1 MITGTSRASRV
12 ARHHGACA
20 HCPRLPRHHAHMR
33 EHERYDRT
41 QNLRSRPP
49 RRIAPASRPIVRQ
62 CRRQMCVKSNRILP
76 PGRRPLPRG
85 ARTGFARRA
94 PDGEACAPTPARG
107 ALDRVA
113 EGRRCPKARAAQHH
127 RARAQTAASRS
138 NTTLNGSPPSR
149 ALARPHQESGWATRS
164 RRARSRGRGRA
175 RRRARTA
182 TGRRRAASPSSAAR
196 AASARRAS
204 ALAGTRAASAS
215 SARAR
220 RRLASKPPPV
230 PTRRAHREDGG
241 DDLFCHCSQIRDG
254 APAASMLARR
264 LDRPPLRRTGPK
276 RTADSPRNAAAPGRA
291 LTILRET
298 PSLRAAL

>member
-1 MITGTSRASRV
+1 MALAAARWPSSEGGDVDSLRAAGVRPIESRV
-12 ARHHGACA
+12 ADRGCQGAA
-20 HCPRLPRHHAHMR
+20 VR
-33 EHERYDRT
+33 
-41 QNLRSRPP
+41 QQP
-49 RRIAPASRPIVRQ
+49 RR
-62 CRRQMCVKSNRILP
+62 
-76 PGRRPLPRG
+76 
-85 ARTGFARRA
+85 
-94 PDGEACAPTPARG
+94 
-107 ALDRVA
+107 ALV
-113 EGRRCPKARAAQHH
+113 
-127 RARAQTAASRS
+127 RAQTAASRS

-149 ALARPHQESGWATRS
+149 ALVARPASGWATRS

-264 LDRPPLRRTGPK
+264 LDRPPLRRNGPK
-276 RTADSPRNAAAPGRA
+276 RTADSPRNAVAPRRA